1 MRRVLMFILGLLVV
15 ALLMRELMGPLL
27 GHQEV
32 RNAQQR
38 IERAW
43 SDWSQGDTGR

>member
-1 MRRVLMFILGLLVV
+1 MNRVLMFMLGLLVV

-27 GHQEV
+27 GRQEM
-32 RNAQQR
+32 RNAQRR

-43 SDWSQGDTGR
+43 SDWHQGDTGR

>member
-15 ALLMRELMGPLL
+15 ALLMREVMGPLL
-27 GHQEV
+27 GRQEM

-43 SDWSQGDTGR
+43 SDWSQGDNGR